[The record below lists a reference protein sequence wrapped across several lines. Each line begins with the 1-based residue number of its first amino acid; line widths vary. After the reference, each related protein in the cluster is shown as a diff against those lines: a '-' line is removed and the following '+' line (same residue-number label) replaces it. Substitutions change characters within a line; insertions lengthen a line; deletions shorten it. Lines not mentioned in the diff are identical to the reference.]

1 MKVLISERLSAHKY
15 KTPEGYLICT
25 DAILARTG
33 KQTYTKD
40 ELFNDNDASEV
51 EVDRPYNEVMSKAT
65 IASFENKPVTFDHPE
80 ENVNVGNYKSYAVG
94 YVRDV
99 KQGKTNEG
107 EDVIMGNLVI
117 TDQEAINAIEEGN
130 HNELSCGYDCD
141 IVDTDNGYEQHN
153 IRGNHVALCECGR
166 AGNARIIDSIK
177 ESINDGGWYSTEYI
191 SIKSSNDIT
200 LSNIVKAV
208 KNVVRNA
215 VKTITNGT
223 LEDTTLN
230 LQVYSKDDMSKK
242 FNWITVPL
250 SFTLDVDRRYYKCNE
265 FDDIAYYKEI
275 SAIKSKLKTFV
286 NRTIYEDRSLT
297 TDSTNVD
304 DMFEHTMKIKKSD
317 VDVNYLKKALKEYK
331 DITFVKEDS
340 QYIYLYGDPN
350 DVNYLEFES
359 SIGDSKVKDSSTLTI
374 DKAISLVELI
384 QQCRD
389 NINDANTK
397 TIEGR
402 KRAKDI
408 EDELKFYGVKCEVSY
423 MSSDTFRIMCATK
436 KDADLAEK
444 CIKRDD
450 GKCERTNETM
460 LRMMNDSVN
469 DVPIRF
475 VANVSESALAL
486 NVEKLL
492 KNPNDYHS
500 LKSNLN
506 SIMSDIKEWR
516 QYSTQGLFK
525 TNKDLLKTC
534 KNKAQTY
541 IRLLNKVSNIKSSI
555 QKDINR
561 TILNIDAALT
571 NTLH

>member
-166 AGNARIIDSIK
+166 AGNARIIDSK
-177 ESINDGGWYSTEYI
+177 
-191 SIKSSNDIT
+191 
-200 LSNIVKAV
+200 VK
-208 KNVVRNA
+208 
-215 VKTITNGT
+215 
-223 LEDTTLN
+223 
-230 LQVYSKDDMSKK
+230 
-242 FNWITVPL
+242 
-250 SFTLDVDRRYYKCNE
+250 
-265 FDDIAYYKEI
+265 
-275 SAIKSKLKTFV
+275 
-286 NRTIYEDRSLT
+286 
-297 TDSTNVD
+297 DSTNVV

-317 VDVNYLKKALKEYK
+317 VDVNYLKKALKEVYNN
-331 DITFVKEDS
+331 IRFVKEDS

-359 SIGDSKVKDSSTLTI
+359 SIRDSKVKDSSTLTI

-389 NINDANTK
+389 SINDANTK

-408 EDELKFYGVKCEVSY
+408 ENELKFYGIKCEVSY

-460 LRMMNDSVN
+460 LRMMNDSIN

-500 LKSNLN
+500 LKSNLD
-506 SIMSDIKEWR
+506 SIMSDIREWR